1 VRDSVRRLV
10 GAVAIGA
17 GLGLLVAAAV
27 GWQDARQAP
36 KAFGVTSAARTVGAG
51 TPAPSTRPVPAG
63 PSGVGTGTPGSSIL
77 PPAAAPPVTL
87 TIPSQQVRAVV
98 LPVANVGGILQVPDN
113 PSQLGWWNASA
124 TVGAARGS
132 VVIDGHVDSAVAG
145 PGALFRLAEL
155 RAADR
160 IVLGTATGLTRSY
173 RVTGR
178 RVYRKTSGL
187 PSDIFDQLGAPRL
200 VLISCGGPF
209 DSAAG
214 SYLDNVVV
222 FAVPA

>member
-27 GWQDARQAP
+27 GWQDGRQAP

-51 TPAPSTRPVPAG
+51 TPAPSTRPAPAG
-63 PSGVGTGTPGSSIL
+63 PSGVGIL

-98 LPVANVGGILQVPDN
+98 LPVANVGGILQVPDD
-113 PSQLGWWNASA
+113 PAQLGWWNASA
-124 TVGAARGS
+124 PVGAARGS
-132 VVIDGHVDSAVAG
+132 VVIDGHVDSAVTG

-178 RVYRKTSGL
+178 RVYRKTAGL

>member
-1 VRDSVRRLV
+1 VRGSARRLV

-17 GLGLLVAAAV
+17 GLGLLVAAVV
-27 GWQDARQAP
+27 GWQDNRQAP
-36 KAFGVTSAARTVGAG
+36 RAFGVTTVTGSAAAVGAG
-51 TPAPSTRPVPAG
+51 TPPPSSRATPV
-63 PSGVGTGTPGSSIL
+63 
-77 PPAAAPPVTL
+77 PPAAGPPVTL
-87 TIPSQQVRAVV
+87 TIPSQQVRAEV
-98 LPVANVGGILQVPDN
+98 LPVANVGGILQVPDD
-113 PSQLGWWNASA
+113 PAQLGWWNASA
-124 TVGAARGS
+124 PVGASRGS
-132 VVIDGHVDSAVAG
+132 VVIDGHVDSAASG
-145 PGALFRLAEL
+145 PGALFRLDEL
-155 RAADR
+155 RASDR
-160 IVLGTATGLTRSY
+160 IVLGTATGRTRSY

-178 RVYRKTSGL
+178 RVYRKTAGL